1 MDDCAIAFSQKRLLW
16 WQQRSDL
23 DPLHLSGTLVYR
35 WQPQMRLDLLEL
47 AIDEPNLHE
56 FRCADRHRV
65 INAAIRAT
73 DSSGAMT

>member
-35 WQPQMRLDLLEL
+35 WQPQMRLDLSDL
-47 AIDEPNLHE
+47 ASLHHKSNDLH
-56 FRCADRHRV
+56 AP
-65 INAAIRAT
+65 AAAASLQGIGFIH
-73 DSSGAMT
+73 SGD